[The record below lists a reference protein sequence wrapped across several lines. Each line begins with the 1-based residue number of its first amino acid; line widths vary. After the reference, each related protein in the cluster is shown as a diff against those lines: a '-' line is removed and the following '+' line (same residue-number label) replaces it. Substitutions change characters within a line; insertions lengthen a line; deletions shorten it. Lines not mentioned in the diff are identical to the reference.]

1 MSAVTVNN
9 PYSTHHGLEIPAVP
23 ALPRVI
29 GSKSQSYL
37 ADSPVKIAFN
47 DPDYLPGIRPAFGQ
61 DLQFSGGSKAREIQD
76 WQWLTS
82 DASTEATLRADMQR
96 LRFTFSITD
105 RQEISNSLV
114 EEFFTP
120 RDHVVAFT
128 RESLNDVTKAH
139 PSFITYRANMINEFG
154 RRFER
159 VGFNLRSFGRI
170 QNIPLPNFR
179 RFADRLRGTFF
190 MVDRLAH
197 TYTLLTDIEFD
208 PNGRSYHCKF
218 RFLFY
223 DVFGLDDNDVR
234 RYGLNSGVRAWWLLQ
249 HQYGYAPLVTR
260 IVVDTSMTFLIT

>member
-1 MSAVTVNN
+1 MTTATVNN
-9 PYSTHHGLEIPAVP
+9 PYSTHHGLQIPPVP
-23 ALPRVI
+23 GLPRVI
-29 GSKSQSYL
+29 GSKSQSYI
-37 ADSPVKIAFN
+37 ASSPVKVAFN

-61 DLQFSGGSKAREIQD
+61 DLQFSGGAQARQIPH

-82 DASTEATLRADMQR
+82 NASTEATLRTDMQK

-105 RQEISNSLV
+105 RQEISNALV
-114 EEFFTP
+114 GEFFTP

-128 RESLNDVTKAH
+128 NENLNEVARKH

-154 RRFER
+154 RRFETA
-159 VGFNLRSFGRI
+159 GYDLRQIGSIR
-170 QNIPLPNFR
+170 NIPLPNFR
-179 RFADRLRGTFF
+179 RAADRLRGTFF

-197 TYTLLTDIEFD
+197 AYTLLTDIEFD
-208 PNGRSYHCKF
+208 PEGRSYRCDF

-260 IVVDTSMTFLIT
+260 IVVDTSMTFLII